1 MTGYRG
7 FDDVSALQHTLTL
20 QHRPGKLLIYGAR
33 HIARIDRQR
42 LGFLETVIFS
52 VTFCLKFLLKV
63 FA

>member
-1 MTGYRG
+1 MVPIYVIPRILLWSKSP
-7 FDDVSALQHTLTL
+7 FA

-42 LGFLETVIFS
+42 LGFLATVIFS
-52 VTFCLKFLLKV
+52 VTFCLKF